1 MRTSD
6 LLNTLDYL
14 VRKQLAWKP
23 HEVIVNRPW
32 LMLRAGKSQY
42 TLYTGP
48 SVDLSVL
55 GLVRVPGFA
64 PPNPRFRDILTRIA
78 SPFSDALTPAVSYYV
93 FAHTEPVRP
102 DTLSALRAFAK
113 ELPVGFQLEHS
124 GPSER
129 PEDLSDSLDASGPH
143 TTIWRLVLNPVRST
157 WLKETHT
164 YAIRVPYRL
173 QSFPLRQVVRALHH
187 IFTPEFAYEQTK
199 ENGNPEVSK

>member
-1 MRTSD
+1 MRASD
-6 LLNTLDYL
+6 LLSTLDYL
-14 VRKQLAWKP
+14 VRRRLVWKP
-23 HEVIVNRPW
+23 HEVIVKHPW
-32 LMLRAGKSQY
+32 LLLRAGKSQY

-48 SVDLSVL
+48 SVDLSVF

-93 FAHTEPVRP
+93 FAHTEPVQP

-113 ELPVGFQLEHS
+113 ELPVGFQLECS

-129 PEDLSDSLDASGPH
+129 SEDLSDALDTSDPH
-143 TTIWRLVLNPVRST
+143 TTVWRLVLNPVRST

-173 QSFPLRQVVRALHH
+173 QSFPLRQMVRALHH
-187 IFTPEFAYEQTK
+187 IFTPEFAYEQA
-199 ENGNPEVSK
+199 EADLVQ